1 MTALQGNSWLVPL
14 ADLSM
19 ILFVVTG
26 ASMASLPQD
35 GAQQVPPPPVAQ
47 RPLADLARSG
57 FVQSVPVAVL
67 VDGPGNPP
75 LAEWIAAQAS
85 DRAGQL
91 TIEGRFR
98 LAGERAGVARR
109 AEALA
114 NAARAAGVEPRLV
127 IAPGPAREVTAV
139 FAYDRDPQMP
149 SQLAQGLLPQD
160 Q

>member
-1 MTALQGNSWLVPL
+1 MTSSPGSSWLVPL

-26 ASMASLPQD
+26 ASMASLPQG
-35 GAQQVPPPPVAQ
+35 GAADAPPPPVAE

-85 DRAGQL
+85 DSAGQL
-91 TIEGRFR
+91 TIEGRYR
-98 LAGERAGVARR
+98 RAGEREGVTGR
-109 AEALA
+109 AAALA
-114 NAARAAGVEPRLV
+114 DAARAAGVEPRLV
-127 IAPGPAREVTAV
+127 IAPGPETQVSAV
-139 FAYDRDPQMP
+139 FAYDRDPQMTR
-149 SQLAQGLLPQD
+149 QLAQGLLPSGQ
-160 Q
+160 